1 MIFLLLLGFSVGVGL
16 AAGSYP
22 AFVLS
27 RFMTA
32 RVLKGVKGMD
42 SRGNMLR
49 KVLVVAQFSI
59 TILLAI
65 GTLTVYK
72 QISFMKNKHL
82 GFDKHQ
88 KLIFRADLRDRYESV
103 KDEFRS
109 DPSITGATA
118 CWNVPGH
125 LANLIE
131 ARLVGELEE
140 KTQSMN
146 FYYVDSD
153 FIPEYKIA
161 MVAGR
166 PFQKDTRTDIESTFI
181 LNETASKAFGF
192 SSPEE
197 AIGKKMYEGG
207 SGGIGTI
214 IGVVQDFH
222 YKGLQTLVEPLVL
235 QWRPDFFS
243 YLSLTV
249 NTDRLSETLSFVRKK
264 WNELQLGGLFTYFFL
279 DEDFDRHYRSE
290 ESLGRL
296 YAVLTLIAVC
306 LSCLGLVGLSSFTA
320 EQRTKE
326 IGVRKILG
334 ASVPNILFLLVS
346 EFTKWVLF
354 ASLIAWP
361 LAYLAVHHWL
371 QGFAYRTS
379 PSVWAF
385 GLAAAFSLFT
395 ALVTVGYQSL
405 KAAVANPVNSLR
417 YE

>member
-1 MIFLLLLGFSVGVGL
+1 
-16 AAGSYP
+16 
-22 AFVLS
+22 
-27 RFMTA
+27 
-32 RVLKGVKGMD
+32 MD
-42 SRGNMLR
+42 SRGNLLR
-49 KVLVVAQFSI
+49 KILVVAQFSI

-82 GFDKHQ
+82 GFEKNQ
-88 KLIFRADLRDRYESV
+88 KLILRANLRDRYESV
-103 KDEFRS
+103 KDEFLS
-109 DPSITGATA
+109 HPSITGATA

-131 ARLVGELEE
+131 ARLVGGQEE

-153 FIPEYKIA
+153 FIPEFKIA

-166 PFQKDTRTDIESTFI
+166 SFQKDTRTDIESTFI

-214 IGVVQDFH
+214 IGVTQDFH
-222 YKGLQTLVEPLVL
+222 YKGLQTVLEPLVL
-235 QWRPDFFS
+235 QWRPNYFS

-249 NTDRLSETLSFVRKK
+249 QTESLSETLPFVRKK

-279 DEDFDRHYRSE
+279 DEDFNRHYRSE
-290 ESLGRL
+290 ESLGQL

-306 LSCLGLVGLSSFTA
+306 LSCLGLAGLSSLTA

-326 IGVRKILG
+326 IGIRKILG
-334 ASVPNILFLLVS
+334 ASVPNILLLLVS
-346 EFTKWVLF
+346 EFTKWVLL

-361 LAYLAVHHWL
+361 LAYLAVNNWL
-371 QGFAYRTS
+371 QGFAYRTN
-379 PSVWAF
+379 PSLWVF
-385 GLAAAFSLFT
+385 GLSAAFSLFI
-395 ALVTVGYQSL
+395 ALFTVGYQSL